1 MIIGIVGL
9 PGSAK
14 TYYAVKLALQRLKK
28 GEKVYSNIEIIYNEK
43 KPDEKQAIL
52 FDKLEVILSKVA
64 NKAFSDREKWIKSGK
79 DKHDFWPERTTIV
92 VDEIGILYDARDWE
106 TFSNQLVYYFKQTRK
121 IGIDIIWTTQ
131 CFSDLEKKVRGITDF
146 VWDMR
151 KLPFG
156 LRIGYKYDTIGID
169 KKGNYQKPKVY
180 DRVIFHLNKKVWYSY
195 DTLTCI
201 IPSVKEI
208 TSKYNRFRYNN
219 KFAKKLKDNNV
230 KDLFAND
237 EPIKVVNGKVI
248 D

>member
-14 TYYAVKLALQRLKK
+14 TYFAVKLALERLKRK
-28 GEKVYSNIEIIYNEK
+28 EKVYSNIEIIYKEK
-43 KPDEKQAIL
+43 TDKEQKAIL
-52 FDKLEVILSKVA
+52 FDKLEIILSQVA
-64 NKAFSDREKWIKSGK
+64 NKAFSDRQKWIDSGK

-131 CFSDLEKKVRGITDF
+131 CFADLEKKVRGITDF

-156 LRIGYKYDTIGID
+156 LRMGFKFDTIGID
-169 KKGNYQKPKVY
+169 KIGAFNKPKVY
-180 DRVIFHLNKKVWYSY
+180 DRVIFKLNKGIWYSY

-201 IPSVKEI
+201 IPTVKEI
-208 TSKYNRFRYNN
+208 TSKYSRYRYNN
-219 KFAKKLKDNNV
+219 KFAKNLNKNL
-230 KDLFAND
+230 
-237 EPIKVVNGKVI
+237 VI
-248 D
+248 DDDGFVINKQDKLL